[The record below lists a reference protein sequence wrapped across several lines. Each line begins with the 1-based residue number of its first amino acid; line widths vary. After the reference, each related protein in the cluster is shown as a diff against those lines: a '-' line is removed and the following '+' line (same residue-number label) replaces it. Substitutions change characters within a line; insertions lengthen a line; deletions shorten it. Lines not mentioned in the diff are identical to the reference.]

1 MTYQDSY
8 HRVVVGIVY
17 VVGEL
22 FYDLKEVSY
31 ESVVN
36 MYCAG
41 EGSAPM
47 KCIAPSSVWA

>member
-1 MTYQDSY
+1 VTYQDSY

-36 MYCAG
+36 VYCKG
-41 EGSAPM
+41 EESA
-47 KCIAPSSVWA
+47 SVEGVLPY